1 MLRAA
6 VEQFI
11 DKDYKDIEAIATE
24 TLEGHQRAMMGNMTV
39 DQIFKDRKK
48 FSSQVFEIASSDLF
62 NMGIQV
68 ISYTLKDIK
77 DEDSYMVSL
86 GMARTAEIVRDARI
100 GEAEANRDAQIEV
113 AISEEQRLASKLI
126 NKAEVERAKRDY
138 EVKKA
143 AYDTEV
149 ETARAEAELAYKLQ
163 EAKVRQRIKEEMM
176 TTEII
181 ERMKLIGK
189 FCVHFILSFW
199 MFPID
204 GQTSQPRRLKL
215 CMSNNLES
223 IYFTEVSEQEV
234 SRKEKE
240 LDAKVMKPAE
250 AEKHR
255 CVVMAEATKSKTLS
269 EAEGAAEAV
278 AMKGDAEAEAIEAK
292 AKAASEVMAMK
303 ADAWKE
309 YKKAAKVS
317 MWMDSLPS
325 MAAEVAAPLSQT
337 NKITM
342 VGFTNEDSS
351 LGPSLVTNEV
361 LNIMEKI
368 PNAVTSMTGYSVKSH
383 L

>member
-189 FCVHFILSFW
+189 FLSFW
-199 MFPID
+199 MFLID

>member
-1 MLRAA
+1 MTLNVYSPKVYTMQGVPLSVTGIAQVKITSHNEEMLRAA

-11 DKDYKDIEAIATE
+11 DKDRKDIEGVAME
-24 TLEGHQRAMMGNMTV
+24 TLEGHQRAMMGAMTV
-39 DQIFKDRKK
+39 DEIFKDRIK
-48 FSSQVFEIASSDLF
+48 FSTQVFDIASTDLF

-77 DEDSYMVSL
+77 DEDQYMVSL

-113 AISEEQRLASKLI
+113 AIAEEQRLASKLA
-126 NKAEVERAKRDY
+126 NKTEVERSKRAYDAEVET
-138 EVKKA
+138 V
-143 AYDTEV
+143 
-149 ETARAEAELAYKLQ
+149 RAEAELAFKLQ
-163 EAKVRQRIKEEMM
+163 ESKVKQRIKEETM

-181 ERMKLIGK
+181 ERMKLI
-189 FCVHFILSFW
+189 
-199 MFPID
+199 D
-204 GQTSQPRRLKL
+204 
-215 CMSNNLES
+215 
-223 IYFTEVSEQEV
+223 VSEQEV
-234 SRKEKE
+234 ARKACE
-240 LDAKVMKPAE
+240 LEAKIKKPAE

-255 CVVMAEATKSKTLS
+255 LSVLAEASKSKTLS
-269 EAEGAAEAV
+269 EASGAAEGIAL
-278 AMKGDAEAEAIEAK
+278 KGDAEAEAIEIK
-292 AKAASEVMAMK
+292 AKASAEVMAMK

-317 MWMDSLPS
+317 MWLDALPS

-342 VGFTNEDSS
+342 VGYTDGEES
-351 LGPSLVTNEV
+351 LGPAKITNEV

-368 PNAVTSMTGYSVKSH
+368 PESVTTMTGYKVKNPV